1 MEPWSSS
8 SADSEA
14 LIQTLASKG
23 WCFADVNQVKALIVI
38 HCALSDESCTVD
50 SVESELANLD
60 LRSIGDKSLP
70 DSDLLRKSSY
80 LQGPKISSVRD
91 ISQSSI
97 ADHSDNS
104 SNRLLRLSLTDG
116 HSEITA
122 IEYSHIPSLADD
134 VIPGTKVRLENKAS
148 VRNGI
153 VCLKPKVITVLGGKV
168 QSLYEEWQ
176 MNQKYSGFA
185 RSSLRTKKESD
196 TGGPPPFEKLQIGAA
211 SRQEYS
217 GSTSTSSVQTVL
229 AEDGNYESRKIN
241 RFYNSD
247 SKACGMDNNVKSAT
261 STERT
266 EEMPSSSEARPKEVV
281 EAVPVQNQAAAQ
293 KLLQKMSQ
301 PNRDDRHFR
310 GRRHRGKGKRKNHRQ
325 DDNLAWQLQNQ
336 SDLEDLQIWMFYSY
350 TWHCHVIT
358 VSRAMLAK
366 VIAHSALPLSQ
377 ERPLEHSLGSARIL
391 YLFGCEIGLKANP
404 PPSLPVRS
412 LAMGRPSDIA
422 KDPQRTFGL
431 DARAMDS
438 STCLAFSSSKGR
450 GDTCRL
456 DRHLKLES
464 SFSGRTS
471 CLIPVITELQF
482 GHPPRL
488 DQTLRGKNG
497 SNFGATC
504 NHCIGF
510 LCDLHESLQKEKL
523 GAMLLVFFFTSSK
536 LTKVGEEKKRSVDAD
551 FKEGVR
557 RGPNDGVTKEGLL
570 ATSAAGC
577 VIGLTFV
584 LLGFF
589 TTRCTYDVALKQLL
603 VILLA
608 ALAGL
613 GGSAIDSIGSHIA
626 V

>member
-38 HCALSDESCTVD
+38 HCALSGESCTVD

-80 LQGPKISSVRD
+80 LQGPKVLQISSVRD

-176 MNQKYSGFA
+176 MNQKYSGFT

-211 SRQEYS
+211 SRQGRQGRFSQYS

-241 RFYNSD
+241 RFHNSD
-247 SKACGMDNNVKSAT
+247 SKAYGMDNNVKSAT

-310 GRRHRGKGKRKNHRQ
+310 GQRHRGKGKEEESPVLTLHEWERRKAGASPLVRDKLPDVSH

-336 SDLEDLQIWMFYSY
+336 SDLEDLQVQKGPHSRDSQAENLKMSMFN
-350 TWHCHVIT
+350 
-358 VSRAMLAK
+358 
-366 VIAHSALPLSQ
+366 
-377 ERPLEHSLGSARIL
+377 
-391 YLFGCEIGLKANP
+391 F
-404 PPSLPVRS
+404 
-412 LAMGRPSDIA
+412 
-422 KDPQRTFGL
+422 QRD
-431 DARAMDS
+431 DAGGQDRGG
-438 STCLAFSSSKGR
+438 FRGR
-450 GDTCRL
+450 GR
-456 DRHLKLES
+456 
-464 SFSGRTS
+464 GRAR
-471 CLIPVITELQF
+471 ERGRGRGRF
-482 GHPPRL
+482 G
-488 DQTLRGKNG
+488 
-497 SNFGATC
+497 
-504 NHCIGF
+504 
-510 LCDLHESLQKEKL
+510 
-523 GAMLLVFFFTSSK
+523 
-536 LTKVGEEKKRSVDAD
+536 
-551 FKEGVR
+551 
-557 RGPNDGVTKEGLL
+557 
-570 ATSAAGC
+570 
-577 VIGLTFV
+577 
-584 LLGFF
+584 
-589 TTRCTYDVALKQLL
+589 
-603 VILLA
+603 
-608 ALAGL
+608 
-613 GGSAIDSIGSHIA
+613 
-626 V
+626 